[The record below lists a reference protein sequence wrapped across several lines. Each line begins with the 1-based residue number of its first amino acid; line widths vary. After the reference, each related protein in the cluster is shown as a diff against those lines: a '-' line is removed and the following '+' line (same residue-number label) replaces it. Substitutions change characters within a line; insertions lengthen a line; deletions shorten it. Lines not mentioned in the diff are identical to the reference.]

1 MRSVLA
7 ALVVLSLLG
16 CKETSSSS
24 PDAADGPACNC
35 HVETGDGGSLT
46 LTMSWSC
53 YCASTYAGGC
63 TRNLADECSTGTRD
77 RVDYPTC
84 GLTVLQIRGAFG
96 PYQDVYD
103 QDGNLVGAMAS
114 SDSNSYVCPN
124 DPTMSGFILSAGQFP
139 AATCTPVA
147 SSCLDA
153 GS

>member
-1 MRSVLA
+1 
-7 ALVVLSLLG
+7 
-16 CKETSSSS
+16 
-24 PDAADGPACNC
+24 
-35 HVETGDGGSLT
+35 VETGDGGSLT

-124 DPTMSGFILSAGQFP
+124 DPTMSGFILRAGQFP
-139 AATCTPVA
+139 AASCTSVP

>member
-1 MRSVLA
+1 M
-7 ALVVLSLLG
+7 G

-77 RVDYPTC
+77 RVDYRTC

-103 QDGNLVGAMAS
+103 QDGKLVGAMAS

-124 DPTMSGFILSAGQFP
+124 DPTMSGFILRAGQFP

-153 GS
+153 GG

>member
-16 CKETSSSS
+16 CKGTSSSA

-124 DPTMSGFILSAGQFP
+124 DPTMSGFILRAGQFP
-139 AATCTPVA
+139 AASCTSVP

>member
-7 ALVVLSLLG
+7 ALVVLSLVG

-63 TRNLADECSTGTRD
+63 TRDLADECSTGTRD
-77 RVDYPTC
+77 RVDYRTC

-103 QDGNLVGAMAS
+103 QDGKLVGAMAS

-124 DPTMSGFILSAGQFP
+124 DPTMSGFILRAGQFP

-153 GS
+153 GG